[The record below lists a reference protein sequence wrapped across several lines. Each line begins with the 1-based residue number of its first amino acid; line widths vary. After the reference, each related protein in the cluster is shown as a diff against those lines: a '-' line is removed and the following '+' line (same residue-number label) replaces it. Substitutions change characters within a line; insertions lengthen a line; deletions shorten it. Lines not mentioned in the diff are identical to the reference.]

1 MLPGIYDAFQHWG
14 GQTVWIYSDPHFSDE
29 DLEYGIKNRPSD
41 EEQIRRINAK
51 AGRKDTLIILGD
63 VGNIECV
70 RKLRAGRKVLI
81 CGNHDLGA
89 TRYKREVVKRIFD
102 QDIHPLVQEIY
113 DIMNAEYPGWHIR
126 VVEEW
131 EFHAPFKRWIAYAD
145 NMLFD
150 EVYEGALIVGEKLI
164 LSHEPITG
172 LTWAMNLHGHVHDK
186 RAKTD
191 AYHIN
196 CCSDVIGYEP
206 INLTQKL
213 KQGIMARIASIHRQ
227 TIDKATER
235 KARRSTH
242 STNTVKNRQT
252 NINISY
258 I

>member
-14 GQTVWIYSDPHFSDE
+14 EQTVWIYSDPHFSDE

-164 LSHEPITG
+164 LSHEPVEIPW
-172 LTWAMNLHGHVHDK
+172 LYNIHGHDHAGRK
-186 RAKTD
+186 RKN
-191 AYHIN
+191 HLN
-196 CCSDVIGYEP
+196 VCSDVIGYEP
-206 INLTQKL
+206 VNLTQKL
-213 KQGIMARIASIHRQ
+213 KSGLMSAVTTIHRE
-227 TIDKATER
+227 TIDHATER
-235 KARRSTH
+235 KAKRGGKKIGEVH
-242 STNTVKNRQT
+242 H
-252 NINISY
+252 
-258 I
+258 

>member
-14 GQTVWIYSDPHFSDE
+14 EQTVWIYSDPHFSDE

-89 TRYKREVVKRIFD
+89 TRYKREIVKK
-102 QDIHPLVQEIY
+102 IY
-113 DIMNAEYPGWHIR
+113 DKDKMTREEAVADMQAKYPGWKVWAH
-126 VVEEW
+126 EDYA
-131 EFHAPFKRWIAYAD
+131 FHSPFERWNVYAD

-164 LSHEPITG
+164 LSHEPVEIPW
-172 LTWAMNLHGHVHDK
+172 LYNIHGHDHAGKK
-186 RAKTD
+186 RKN
-191 AYHIN
+191 HLN
-196 CCSDVIGYEP
+196 VCSDVIGYEP

-213 KQGIMARIASIHRQ
+213 KSGLMSAITTIHRA
-227 TIDKATER
+227 TIDSATER
-235 KARRSTH
+235 KAKRGGKKIGT
-242 STNTVKNRQT
+242 K
-252 NINISY
+252 
-258 I
+258 

>member
-1 MLPGIYDAFQHWG
+1 MALPGIYDAFQHWG
-14 GQTVWIYSDPHFSDE
+14 EQTVWIYSDPHFSDE

-51 AGRKDTLIILGD
+51 AGRRDTLIILGD

-102 QDIHPLVQEIY
+102 RDIHPDKVEIRSIMEQEF
-113 DIMNAEYPGWHIR
+113 PGWSIR
-126 VVEEW
+126 IEE
-131 EFHAPFKRWIAYAD
+131 EYDFHCPFERWIAYAD

-164 LSHEPITG
+164 LSHEPISMIP
-172 LTWAMNLHGHVHDK
+172 WAFNIHGHVHDK
-186 RAKTD
+186 RAKPGPR
-191 AYHIN
+191 HLN
-196 CCSDVIGYEP
+196 VCSDVIGYEP

-213 KQGIMARIASIHRQ
+213 KSGLMSAITTIHRA
-227 TIDKATER
+227 TIDSATER
-235 KARRSTH
+235 KAKRGG
-242 STNTVKNRQT
+242 KK
-252 NINISY
+252 IGK
-258 I
+258 

>member
-14 GQTVWIYSDPHFSDE
+14 EQTVWIYSDPHFSDE

-126 VVEEW
+126 VVEDW

-164 LSHEPITG
+164 LSHEPVEIPW
-172 LTWAMNLHGHVHDK
+172 LYNIHGHDHAGKK
-186 RAKTD
+186 RKN
-191 AYHIN
+191 HLN
-196 CCSDVIGYEP
+196 VCSDVIGYEP
-206 INLTQKL
+206 VNLTQKL
-213 KQGIMARIASIHRQ
+213 KSGLMSAITTIHRA
-227 TIDKATER
+227 TIDSATER
-235 KARRSTH
+235 KAKRGGKKIVR
-242 STNTVKNRQT
+242 V
-252 NINISY
+252 
-258 I
+258 

>member
-14 GQTVWIYSDPHFSDE
+14 EQTVWIYSDPHFSDE

-126 VVEEW
+126 VVEDW

-164 LSHEPITG
+164 LSHEPVEIPW
-172 LTWAMNLHGHVHDK
+172 LYNIHGHDHAGKK
-186 RAKTD
+186 RKN
-191 AYHIN
+191 HLN
-196 CCSDVIGYEP
+196 VCSDVIGYEP
-206 INLTQKL
+206 INLNQFL
-213 KQGIMARIASIHRQ
+213 KSGQTANIQTIHRA
-227 TIDKATER
+227 TIDRATER
-235 KARRSTH
+235 KAKRGG
-242 STNTVKNRQT
+242 KKLCQ
-252 NINISY
+252 
-258 I
+258 

>member
-14 GQTVWIYSDPHFSDE
+14 EQTVWIYSDPHFSDE

-126 VVEEW
+126 VVEDW
-131 EFHAPFKRWIAYAD
+131 EFHAPFKRWVAYAD

-164 LSHEPITG
+164 LSHEPIEIPW
-172 LTWAMNLHGHVHDK
+172 LYNIHGHDHAGKK
-186 RAKTD
+186 RKN
-191 AYHIN
+191 HLN
-196 CCSDVIGYEP
+196 VCSDVIGYEP
-206 INLTQKL
+206 VNLTQKL
-213 KQGIMARIASIHRQ
+213 KSGLMSAITTIHRA
-227 TIDKATER
+227 TIDSATER
-235 KARRSTH
+235 KAKRGGKKIVR
-242 STNTVKNRQT
+242 V
-252 NINISY
+252 
-258 I
+258 

>member
-14 GQTVWIYSDPHFSDE
+14 EQTVWIYSDPHFSDE

-89 TRYKREVVKRIFD
+89 TRYKREVIKRVFD
-102 QDIHPLVQEIY
+102 RDIHPDKAEIRSIMEQEF
-113 DIMNAEYPGWHIR
+113 PGWSIR
-126 VVEEW
+126 IEE
-131 EFHAPFKRWIAYAD
+131 EHDFHCPFERWVAYAD

-164 LSHEPITG
+164 LSHEPVEIPW
-172 LTWAMNLHGHVHDK
+172 LYNIHGHDHAGKK
-186 RAKTD
+186 RKN
-191 AYHIN
+191 HLN
-196 CCSDVIGYEP
+196 VCSDVIGYEP
-206 INLTQKL
+206 VNLTQKL
-213 KQGIMARIASIHRQ
+213 KSGLMSAITTIHRA
-227 TIDKATER
+227 TIDSATER
-235 KARRSTH
+235 KAKRGGKKIGR
-242 STNTVKNRQT
+242 
-252 NINISY
+252 
-258 I
+258 

>member
-14 GQTVWIYSDPHFSDE
+14 EQTVWIYSDPHFSDE

-126 VVEEW
+126 VVEDW

-164 LSHEPITG
+164 LSHEPVEIPW
-172 LTWAMNLHGHVHDK
+172 LYNIHGHDHVGKK
-186 RAKTD
+186 RKN
-191 AYHIN
+191 HLN
-196 CCSDVIGYEP
+196 VCSDVIGYEP

-213 KQGIMARIASIHRQ
+213 KSGLMSAITTIHRA
-227 TIDKATER
+227 TIDSATER
-235 KARRSTH
+235 KAKRGGKKIG
-242 STNTVKNRQT
+242 VKCGRPV
-252 NINISY
+252 SAVG
-258 I
+258 

>member
-14 GQTVWIYSDPHFSDE
+14 EQTVWIYSDPHFSDE

-89 TRYKREVVKRIFD
+89 TRYKREVVK
-102 QDIHPLVQEIY
+102 EIY
-113 DIMNAEYPGWHIR
+113 DKDKMTREEAVADMQAKYPGWKVWAH
-126 VVEEW
+126 EDYA
-131 EFHAPFKRWIAYAD
+131 FHSPFERWNVYAD

-164 LSHEPITG
+164 LSHEPVEIPW
-172 LTWAMNLHGHVHDK
+172 LYNIHGHDHAGRK
-186 RAKTD
+186 RKN
-191 AYHIN
+191 HLN
-196 CCSDVIGYEP
+196 VCSDVIGYEP
-206 INLTQKL
+206 VNLTQKL
-213 KQGIMARIASIHRQ
+213 KSGLMSAITTIHRA
-227 TIDKATER
+227 TIDSATER
-235 KARRSTH
+235 KAKRGG
-242 STNTVKNRQT
+242 KK
-252 NINISY
+252 INGRT
-258 I
+258 

>member
-14 GQTVWIYSDPHFSDE
+14 EQTVWIYSDPHFSDE

-126 VVEEW
+126 VVEDW

-164 LSHEPITG
+164 LSHEPVEIPW
-172 LTWAMNLHGHVHDK
+172 LYNIHGHDHAGKK
-186 RAKTD
+186 RKN
-191 AYHIN
+191 HLN
-196 CCSDVIGYEP
+196 VCSDVIGYEP
-206 INLTQKL
+206 VNLTQKL
-213 KQGIMARIASIHRQ
+213 KSGLMSAITTIHRA
-227 TIDKATER
+227 TIDSATER
-235 KARRSTH
+235 KAKRGGKKINARS
-242 STNTVKNRQT
+242 
-252 NINISY
+252 
-258 I
+258 

>member
-14 GQTVWIYSDPHFSDE
+14 EQTVWIYSDPHFSDE

-89 TRYKREVVKRIFD
+89 TRYKREIVKRVFD
-102 QDIHPLVQEIY
+102 RDIHPDKAEIRSIMEQEF
-113 DIMNAEYPGWHIR
+113 PGWSIR
-126 VVEEW
+126 IEE
-131 EFHAPFKRWIAYAD
+131 EYDFHCPFERWIAYAD

-164 LSHEPITG
+164 LSHEPVEIPW
-172 LTWAMNLHGHVHDK
+172 LYNIHGHDHAGKK
-186 RAKTD
+186 RKN
-191 AYHIN
+191 HLN
-196 CCSDVIGYEP
+196 VCSDVIGYEP

-213 KQGIMARIASIHRQ
+213 KSGLMSAITTIHRA
-227 TIDKATER
+227 TIDSATER
-235 KARRSTH
+235 KAKRGG
-242 STNTVKNRQT
+242 KK
-252 NINISY
+252 INGRT
-258 I
+258 